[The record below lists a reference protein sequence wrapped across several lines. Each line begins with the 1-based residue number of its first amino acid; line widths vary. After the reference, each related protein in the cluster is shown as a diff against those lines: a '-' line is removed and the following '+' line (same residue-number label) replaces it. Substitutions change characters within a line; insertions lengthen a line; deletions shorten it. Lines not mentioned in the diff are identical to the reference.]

1 MRYVTVAEL
10 SDMIRQNLWK
20 IPHDIDCVVGIPRS
34 GMLPAS
40 LIALYLNTNLGD
52 VESFLNG
59 RCFEIG
65 HSRPHMM
72 RHNTIK
78 KVLIVDDS
86 VGAGGSMTQTKE
98 KLKKIAQEYDFT
110 FLAPIVTSVGK
121 EYVDVFFEVIDDQRI
136 FEWNLFHHGFLEN
149 SCIDID
155 GVLCKDPYI
164 DDDGEQYVHFLQTAT
179 PLYIPTAPIGTIIS
193 CRLEKYRKLTETW
206 LEKYHIEYKELVML
220 DLPNKS
226 ARVKW
231 GKHGEY
237 KGEFYKSSEHN
248 LFIESSLNQAEIIAS
263 ISHKPV
269 ICIESNSMVIDSPI
283 RVPKKELSNSISK
296 IFVKIHK
303 VLEKTRESI
312 PIF

>member
-1 MRYVTVAEL
+1 MRYVTIKEL
-10 SDMIRQNLWK
+10 SDLIRQNLWK
-20 IPHDIDCVVGIPRS
+20 IPHDVDCVVGIPRS

-40 LIALYLNTNLGD
+40 MIALYLNTNLSD

-86 VGAGGSMTQTKE
+86 VGAGGSMSKTKE
-98 KLKKIAQEYDFT
+98 KLETVSGEYEYT
-110 FLAPIVTSVGK
+110 FLAPIVTSTGK
-121 EYVDVFFEVIDDQRI
+121 KFVNIFFEIIDEQRI

-155 GVLCKDPYI
+155 GVLCKDPDI
-164 DDDGEQYVHFLQTAT
+164 DDDGEQYIHFLQTAI
-179 PLYIPTAPIGTIIS
+179 PLFIPTAPIGTIIS
-193 CRLEKYRKLTETW
+193 CRLEKYRKLTEDW
-206 LEKYHIEYKELVML
+206 LKKNNISYKELVML
-220 DLPNKS
+220 NLPTKA
-226 ARVKW
+226 ARLKW

-237 KGEFYKSSEHN
+237 KGEFYKLSKYN
-248 LFIESSLNQAEIIAS
+248 LFIESSLRQAEIIAN

-269 ICIESNSMVIDSPI
+269 ICIETNSLIMNNNIQTL
-283 RVPKKELSNSISK
+283 KNKISK
-296 IFVKIHK
+296 FSH
-303 VLEKTRESI
+303 SI
-312 PIF
+312 IVEIYRKLRSH